1 MVIRDLLCQ
10 AVSLFVLLIF
20 VRVVLSWFPVD
31 PRGPVGQIS
40 RLVSRATDPV
50 MVPVRRFLPSAGPL
64 DLSPIVV
71 WLFLTIVVQ
80 RLLLGC

>member
-1 MVIRDLLCQ
+1 MIRDLLCQ

-40 RLVSRATDPV
+40 RVVARLTDPV
-50 MVPVRRFLPSAGPL
+50 LLPVRRYLPAAGSL

>member
-1 MVIRDLLCQ
+1 VIRDLLCQ

-40 RLVSRATDPV
+40 RVVARLTDPV
-50 MVPVRRFLPSAGPL
+50 LLPVRRYLPAAGSL

>member
-1 MVIRDLLCQ
+1 VIRDLLCQ

-40 RLVSRATDPV
+40 RVVARVTDPV
-50 MVPVRRFLPSAGPL
+50 LLPVRRYLPAAGSL

>member
-1 MVIRDLLCQ
+1 MLRDLLCQ

-20 VRVVLSWFPVD
+20 LRVVLSWFPVD
-31 PRGPVGQIS
+31 PRGPVGQIA
-40 RLVSRATDPV
+40 RLVGRATDPV
-50 MVPVRRFLPSAGPL
+50 LVPVRRYLPAAGPL

>member
-1 MVIRDLLCQ
+1 MIRDLLCQ

-40 RLVSRATDPV
+40 RVVARVTDPV
-50 MVPVRRFLPSAGPL
+50 LLPVRRYLPAAGSL

>member
-1 MVIRDLLCQ
+1 MIRELLCQ
-10 AVSLFVLLIF
+10 AVGLYVLLIF

-31 PRGPVGQIS
+31 PRGPVGQIF

-50 MVPVRRFLPSAGPL
+50 LIPVRRYLPPAGPL